1 MVFKGFRVSFYRGN
15 LCFGL
20 VITLRARLFLFP
32 VPCSLFPVPCSL
44 FTVPFALPFAF
55 LPTARYIRFYPSTF
69 TALTAFSNMPTKV
82 SSGRQSSSV
91 LPLLTT
97 FTITQQLWLASMYP
111 ATARL

>member
-32 VPCSLFPVPCSL
+32 VPCSLFPLHYPLHFCHHPDKSE
-44 FTVPFALPFAF
+44 
-55 LPTARYIRFYPSTF
+55 FYPSTF
-69 TALTAFSNMPTKV
+69 TALTAFSSIPTKA